1 MNNLDKIFNPK
12 SVAII
17 GASEKENSVGN
28 GLIKNITQGGVFKN
42 KYCKPF
48 KGKIYPINPNH
59 ENMMGLKCYKSILD
73 IKNEVDL
80 AIIAVP
86 AKFVTGVMNDCAKKK
101 VSGVIVISAGFSEI
115 GEEGKKL
122 QDEFM
127 EVAKK
132 AKIPVIG
139 PNCLGIIRTPS
150 DLNAS
155 FAPSMPPRGNIGF
168 ISQSGALADSIID
181 WSIEER
187 YGMSTIISYGNAA
200 DIDASDLLEWLG
212 EDKSTDAITIYIE
225 GLKNPLKFME
235 VAKKVTKKKP
245 VIVIKGGRTEE
256 GQKAIS
262 SHTGS
267 LAGSYEIYEAMF
279 KQSGVI
285 VADTVEELFDTAKAL
300 ANQPAPEEN
309 SVVIVTNGG
318 GAGVLTADY
327 CRSLG
332 VNLAELKASTIKN
345 LDNTKKM
352 HPAYSKRN
360 PLDIIGDAL
369 PERYEAA
376 IGTVLSEDYIH
387 GVIVLQTLQTMTDPI
402 KDAEIIIDLHKR
414 YPKKPVICVY
424 MGGKYSDAGAKL
436 LEENGIPD
444 YNDPK
449 KAVKAM
455 KSLIDRS
462 VYLKR

>member
-1 MNNLDKIFNPK
+1 MNKLDLMFDPK
-12 SVAII
+12 SIAII

-28 GLIKNITQGGVFKN
+28 GLIKNIVEGGVFKN
-42 KYCKPF
+42 KFCKPF

-59 ENMMGLKCYKSILD
+59 ENMMGLKCYKSILE
-73 IKNEVDL
+73 IKNDVDL
-80 AIIAVP
+80 AIIAIP
-86 AKFVTGVMNDCAKKK
+86 AKFVSNAMEECAKKK
-101 VSGVIVISAGFSEI
+101 VKGVIVISAGFSEI

-122 QDEFM
+122 QDNFM
-127 EVAKK
+127 EIAKK

-139 PNCLGIIRTPS
+139 PNCLGIIRTHS
-150 DLNAS
+150 NLNAS
-155 FAPSMPPRGNIGF
+155 FAPSMPPMGNIGF

-212 EDKSTDAITIYIE
+212 DDKKTDAVAIYIE

-235 VAKKVTKKKP
+235 IAKKVTKKKP
-245 VIVIKGGRTEE
+245 VIVIKGGRTEQ

-267 LAGSYEIYEAMF
+267 LAGSYEIYETMF
-279 KQSGVI
+279 KQSGII

-300 ANQPAPEEN
+300 ANQPAPKEN

-327 CRSLG
+327 CKELG
-332 VNLAELKASTIKN
+332 VNLAELKTTTVKN
-345 LDNTKKM
+345 LDMTGKM

-376 IGTVLSEDYIH
+376 IGTILSEDYIH
-387 GVIVLQTLQTMTDPI
+387 GVIVLQTLQTMTNPI
-402 KDAEIIIDLHKR
+402 KDAEIIIALHKQ
-414 YPKKPVICVY
+414 YPKKPIICVY

-436 LEENGIPD
+436 LESNGIPD

-462 VYLKR
+462 LYLKR